1 MIEALTADRPSFKT
15 LEFRP
20 GLNVLLAD
28 KRSDATEKDS
38 RNGVGKTS
46 FVELVH
52 FLTGSRPSP
61 KGILRSA
68 PLREWRFEL
77 RFRQQ
82 GEPATVARS
91 GKRANTVEV
100 AGAAVPKGHDGGT
113 LFGAGN
119 HTAAI
124 SVDQWRAR
132 LGARWFGLDRPDD
145 EDDAFRPHFRP
156 LFSYFAR
163 REEERGFHDPMQ
175 YGRKQQTWDR
185 QVSVSFLL
193 GLDWRVARSFQRHR
207 ESQKVVQALRRGAA
221 AGELSR
227 FTGTAAELRTSL
239 ALARAGASDMKKRV
253 EDFRVLK
260 DYEHLEEEADDLTR
274 QINELAGRSVAD
286 RQLLRELETSLTHD
300 DDPAEEDIQRVYEE
314 AGIVLPGVTLRRF
327 EEVER
332 FHARVVENRRRQLT
346 AEIESARERLAERDR
361 EKESLDRRRRQ
372 VMGILKSGGA
382 LAEYTALREELGRR
396 EAEVETLGERLRDAE
411 RLESRQAE
419 LRVEKARLKRSL
431 QDDISE
437 RDEILRDVILRFE
450 DLSRSLY
457 ERAGSLTI
465 GAGNAGPEFDV
476 RIPAGRSRGIRNMQ
490 IFCFDLMLMDLLAE
504 RGRSPGFLI
513 HDSHLFD
520 GVDERQVARALQ
532 VGARRAEAGGFQ
544 YIVTLNTDKIP
555 EDGFD
560 PGFRL
565 DDYFLDV
572 RLTDDLPDG
581 GLFGI
586 RFD

>member
-1 MIEALTADRPSFKT
+1 MIQAITADRPSFKT

-28 KRSDATEKDS
+28 KRSDATDKDS

-52 FLTGSRPSP
+52 FLMGSKPP
-61 KGILRSA
+61 PQAIFRSA

-77 RFRQQ
+77 RFQQQ
-82 GEPATVARS
+82 GKPATVARS

-100 AGAAVPKGHDGGT
+100 SGAAVPEGDERST
-113 LFGAGN
+113 LFGAGD

-124 SVDQWRAR
+124 SVDQWRER
-132 LGARWFGLDRPDD
+132 LGARWFGLDRSDE
-145 EDDAFRPHFRP
+145 EDDAFRPRFRP

-163 REEERGFHDPMQ
+163 REEERGFQDPMQ

-193 GLDWRVARSFQRHR
+193 GLDWRVARSFQRLR
-207 ESQKVVQALRRGAA
+207 ERQKVVQALRRGAA
-221 AGELSR
+221 VGELSR

-239 ALARAGASDMKKRV
+239 ALARGGASDMKKRV
-253 EDFRVLK
+253 SEFRVLK

-274 QINELAGRSVAD
+274 RINDLAGRSVAD
-286 RQLLRELETSLTHD
+286 RQLLRELETSLDHD

-346 AEIESARERLAERDR
+346 VEIESARERLVERDR

-431 QDDISE
+431 QDDIRE
-437 RDEILRDVILRFE
+437 RDEIVRDVILQFE
-450 DLSRSLY
+450 ELSRSLY
-457 ERAGSLTI
+457 DRAGSLTI
-465 GAGNAGPEFDV
+465 GAGNSGPEFEV
-476 RIPAGRSRGIRNMQ
+476 QIPAGRSRGIRNMQ

-504 RGRSPGFLI
+504 RGQSPGFLI

-520 GVDERQVARALQ
+520 GVDERQVAQALQ

-544 YIVTLNTDKIP
+544 YIVTLNTDAIP
-555 EDGFD
+555 KGGFD

-565 DDYFLDV
+565 DDYFMEA
-572 RLTDDLPDG
+572 RLTDNLPDG